1 VIVWREIRRQPAT
14 ALWTVMVIAALVAAW
29 WALALDGAA
38 GPGTLP
44 GQPAIAPAIVVQPA
58 SPVHGSQ
65 VPVPSRLPPR

>member
-1 VIVWREIRRQPAT
+1 
-14 ALWTVMVIAALVAAW
+14 MVIAALVAAW